1 MTVRPS
7 SGATNTR
14 REVAV
19 VGGGLAGLAAA
30 EAMIRAYPRDFRV
43 TVLEA
48 KRVAGGRAGSF
59 VEPRS
64 GDTVDYCQHVAMGCC
79 TNLSG
84 LLDRCGLRGSF
95 HPYRELAFLHPSSP
109 PSVFAPSVSLPP
121 PLHLLPALSGLR
133 FLEDRHRREIRR
145 AVWRLM
151 RSSTP
156 SLVGHR
162 GGEWLRAHGQSD
174 VSMRRFWDVILVSAL
189 GEHTDDVSM
198 TAVRK
203 VLLDGFAA
211 ARGASDVLV
220 PRLPLSELVGRKL
233 VAAIESLGAEVR
245 TSAAV
250 KRVAFDGDRVV
261 GVEASDG
268 DSAIAADHVLAA
280 VPWHAAGRLFR
291 DTPAESVLPL
301 AAIEA
306 MPSSPITGIH
316 LWLDREITE
325 RPHAVFVDTTIQWL
339 FRDDARRG
347 RDSAPSGAGD
357 RSQGCYYQVVISGS
371 RAARQLG
378 RQALLERVLAELREA
393 FPEAHSARLLHS
405 KIVTDPQAVFSV
417 RPEVEASRPAESC
430 VLPGLHLA
438 GDWIQTGWPSTMEGA
453 VISGRMAAASVC
465 KQEGLRPPV
474 IDAGL
479 PRGWLARWL
488 IRDAAGGL

>member
-1 MTVRPS
+1 MTMRPR
-7 SGATNTR
+7 SGATLATNAR
-14 REVAV
+14 RDVVV
-19 VGGGLAGLAAA
+19 VGGGLAGLAAC
-30 EAMIRAYPRDFRV
+30 EAIIRAHPARFRV

-59 VEPRS
+59 VDPRS

-79 TNLSG
+79 TNLLG
-84 LLDRCGLRGSF
+84 LLDRCGLSGSF
-95 HPYRELAFLHPSSP
+95 RSYRELAFLHPSSS
-109 PSVFAPSVSLPP
+109 PSVFAPSTSLPP

-133 FLEDRHRREIRR
+133 FLEDRQRREIRR

-151 RSSTP
+151 RSSPP

-174 VSMRRFWDVILVSAL
+174 ASMRRFWDVILVSAL
-189 GEHTDDVSM
+189 GEQTDAVSM

-245 TSAAV
+245 TSAKV
-250 KRVAFDGDRVV
+250 KRVAFEGDRVV

-268 DSAIAADHVLAA
+268 DPPIAADHVVAA
-280 VPWHAAGRLFR
+280 VPWHAVGRLFR
-291 DTPAESVLPL
+291 DTPAASAVPL

-306 MPSSPITGIH
+306 IPASPITGIH

-347 RDSAPSGAGD
+347 RDSALTGAGH
-357 RSQGCYYQVVISGS
+357 RPQGCYYQVVISGS
-371 RAARQLG
+371 RGPRELG
-378 RQALLERVLAELREA
+378 REALLERVLQELREA
-393 FPEAHSARLLHS
+393 FPEARQARLLHS
-405 KIVTDPQAVFSV
+405 RIVTDPQAVFSV
-417 RPEVEASRPAESC
+417 RPEVEASRPAKPI
-430 VLPGLHLA
+430 VLPGVHLA

-453 VISGRMAAASVC
+453 VISGRMAATSVC
-465 KQEGLRPPV
+465 EQEGLRPPM
-474 IDAGL
+474 IDGGL
-479 PRGWLARWL
+479 PRGWLARRL
-488 IRDAAGGL
+488 IRNRE